1 MPLLHTLRDDFGD
14 NTVDTVLWP
23 DSYDPG
29 GYTEVGGRARTTCNT
44 AYNGYASDNIYT
56 LDESY
61 LLCRV
66 YPPADGGATSE
77 AWAQVLITSSTLGTD
92 AVFEINAA
100 TGNLNMAKRIGYNDA
115 GQVTI
120 PYNGVDHAWLRI
132 RETAGVLYWE
142 TSPNGIT
149 WTVRR
154 SATSPAWVSATNI
167 QVQLLAHRD
176 GGTVDYAEFD
186 SVNIAPGYEM
196 AIDWQN
202 DGSFTGPYDNVTDDV
217 LDRGIT
223 VTYGREQGRQLSPG
237 AVGSAG
243 MVLCNAARL
252 YSPERADS
260 PLADDIGPAR
270 PVRFQAARDGVTY
283 PIFTGRI
290 DDFNL
295 RADYAERSADISALD
310 GLSLLQGLDITT
322 EVLTAPRTG
331 QIIDRIL
338 DAVGWTADRDL
349 DPGAT
354 FARYWWADSEDAF
367 DALQAVVRSEGPP
380 AIAYVAPDGTFVFRD
395 RHHRLLDAVSRTSQA
410 TFAQPEFDC
419 DGPPVTG
426 FDYTAP
432 FEYEHGWRDIINS
445 VKLDVA
451 DRIADTLPSV
461 VWEYGSPLTIVS
473 GETVE
478 LEASASDPFI
488 AAITPVAGTD
498 YTVSGGTLVV
508 SLTRTSGQSTGV
520 RLTAVGAVTVSG
532 LQLRATS
539 LPQASTTKILQAD
552 PSSVS
557 AHGERTYQQQ
567 VPWVNSADALAVAQL
582 VIAHYATR
590 RPTVKLR
597 VASCD
602 DEHFVQVVTR
612 TISDRITIVNG
623 ELGLNSGFFVETVTH
638 TVERMDPERPP
649 VHSVVLG
656 CERVLQAAVSTPFT
670 FDLAAHGFNDGYFGG
685 IGVDDPN
692 TVFIFDDPVQGQF
705 GTGVFGT

>member
-1 MPLLHTLRDDFGD
+1 MALLGTLRDDFAD
-14 NTVDTVLWP
+14 NTVDTALWP

-44 AYNGYASDNIYT
+44 AYNGYASDSIYT
-56 LDESY
+56 LAESY
-61 LLCRV
+61 LFCRV

-100 TGNLNMAKRIGYNDA
+100 TGNLNMGVRTGYFDP

-132 RETAGVLYWE
+132 RETAGILYWE
-142 TSPNGIT
+142 TSRNGTT

-154 SATSPAWVSATNI
+154 STTSPAWVSATTI
-167 QVQLLAHRD
+167 QVQLLSHRD
-176 GGTVDYAEFD
+176 GGTTDYAEFD
-186 SVNIAPGYEM
+186 SVNIPPGYEM

-217 LDRGIT
+217 LDRDIT

-270 PVRFQAARDGVTY
+270 PVRFQVAHDGTIY

-290 DDFNL
+290 DDFTL
-295 RADYAERSADISALD
+295 RADYADRSATITALD

-322 EVLTAPRTG
+322 EILTAPRTG

-354 FARYWWADSEDAF
+354 HARYWWADSEDAF

-395 RHHRLLDAVSRTSQA
+395 RHHRLLDAVSLTSQA

-426 FDYTAP
+426 FNYTAP

-445 VKLDVA
+445 VNLNIA
-451 DRIADTLPSV
+451 DRISDSGPSV

-473 GETVE
+473 GETIE
-478 LEASASDPFI
+478 LEASASDPFV
-488 AAITPVAGTD
+488 AAIVPVAGTD
-498 YTVSGGTLVV
+498 YTTSGGTLSV

-520 RLTAVGAVTVSG
+520 RLTAIGAVTVEA

-539 LPQASTTKILQAD
+539 LPQSSVTKVMQTD

-602 DEHFVQVVTR
+602 DEHFEQVVTR

-623 ELGLNSGFFVETVTH
+623 ELGLDSGFFIETVTH
-638 TVERMDPERPP
+638 TVDRMNPERPP
-649 VHSVVLG
+649 VHAVVLG
-656 CERVLQAAVSTPFT
+656 CERVLQAATTTPFT
-670 FDLAAHGFNDGYFGG
+670 FDLAAHGFDDGFFGG
-685 IGVDDPN
+685 IGVDDPD

-705 GTGVFGT
+705 DLGVFGT

>member
-14 NTVDTVLWP
+14 NTVDTALWP

-29 GYTEVGGRARTTCNT
+29 GYTETGGRARLTCNT
-44 AYNGYASDNIYT
+44 AYNGYASAATYT
-56 LDESY
+56 LAESY
-61 LLCRV
+61 LFCRV
-66 YPPADGGATSE
+66 YPPADDGAASE
-77 AWAQVLITSSTLGTD
+77 AWAQVLITSSTPGTD
-92 AVFEINAA
+92 AVFEVNAA
-100 TGNLNMAKRIGYNDA
+100 TGNINMGARTGYFDA
-115 GQVTI
+115 GSVTI

-142 TSPNGIT
+142 TSRNGAA

-154 SATSPAWVSATNI
+154 SATSPAWVGDTDI
-167 QVQLLAHRD
+167 QAQLLAHRD
-176 GGTVDYAEFD
+176 AGTVDFAEFD
-186 SVNIAPGYEM
+186 SVNIEPGYEM

-202 DGSFTGPYDNVTDDV
+202 DGSFTNPYDNVTDDV
-217 LDRGIT
+217 LDRGVT

-243 MVLCNAARL
+243 MVLCNASRL

-270 PVRFQAARDGVTY
+270 PVRFQVAHDGTIY

-295 RADYAERSADISALD
+295 RADYADRSATITALD

-322 EVLTAPRTG
+322 EILTAPRTG

-338 DAVGWTADRDL
+338 TAVGWTAPRDL

-354 FARYWWADSEDAF
+354 HARYWWADSEDAF

-426 FDYTAP
+426 FGYTAP

-445 VKLDVA
+445 VNLDIA
-451 DRIADTLPSV
+451 DRIANSEPSV

-473 GETVE
+473 GETIE
-478 LEASASDPFI
+478 LEASASDPFT

-498 YTVSGGTLVV
+498 YTVSGGTLSV

-520 RLTAVGAVTVSG
+520 RLTAIGAVTVGG

-539 LPQASTTKILQAD
+539 LPQSSVTKVTQTD

-602 DEHFVQVVTR
+602 DDHFEQVVTR
-612 TISDRITIVNG
+612 TISDRITIVNA
-623 ELGLNSGFFVETVTH
+623 ELGLDAGFFVETVTH
-638 TVERMDPERPP
+638 TVDRMNPERPP
-649 VHSVVLG
+649 VHAVVLG
-656 CERVLQAAVSTPFT
+656 CERVLQAATTTPFT
-670 FDLAAHGFNDGYFGG
+670 FDLAAHGFDDGYFGG
-685 IGVDDPN
+685 IGVDDPD

>member
-14 NTVDTVLWP
+14 NAVDTALWP

-29 GYTEVGGRARTTCNT
+29 GYTETGGRARTTCNT
-44 AYNGYASDNIYT
+44 AYNGYASAATYT
-56 LDESY
+56 LAESY

-66 YPPADGGATSE
+66 YPPADGGAASE
-77 AWAQVLITSSTLGTD
+77 AWVQVLITSSTLGTD
-92 AVFEINAA
+92 AVFEVNAA
-100 TGNLNMAKRIGYNDA
+100 TGNLYMGSRTGYFDA
-115 GQVTI
+115 GAVTI

-132 RETAGVLYWE
+132 RETGGTLYWE
-142 TSPNGIT
+142 TSRNGTT
-149 WTVRR
+149 WTARR
-154 SATSPAWVSATNI
+154 STASPAWVGDTDI
-167 QVQLLAHRD
+167 QAQLLSHRD
-176 GGTVDYAEFD
+176 GGTVDFAEFD

-196 AIDWQN
+196 AIDWQD
-202 DGSFTGPYDNVTDDV
+202 DGSFTNPYDNVTDDV

-237 AVGSAG
+237 AVGSAA

-270 PVRFQAARDGVTY
+270 PVRFQVAHDGTIY

-295 RADYAERSADISALD
+295 RADYADRSADISALD
-310 GLSLLQGLDITT
+310 GLALLQGLDITT
-322 EVLTAPRTG
+322 EILTAPRTG
-331 QIIDRIL
+331 QIVDRIL
-338 DAVGWTADRDL
+338 DAVGWTAARDL

-354 FARYWWADSEDAF
+354 HPRYWWADSEDAF

-451 DRIADTLPSV
+451 DRVSDSGPSV

-473 GETVE
+473 GETIE
-478 LEASASDPFI
+478 LEASASDPFV

-498 YTVSGGTLVV
+498 YTVAGGTLSV

-539 LPQASTTKILQAD
+539 LPQASVTKILQAD

-590 RPTVKLR
+590 RPTVKVR
-597 VASCD
+597 VVSCD
-602 DEHFVQVVTR
+602 DEHFEQVVTR

-623 ELGLNSGFFVETVTH
+623 ELGLDAGFFIETVTH
-638 TVERMDPERPP
+638 TVDRMNPEQPP
-649 VHSVVLG
+649 VHAVVLG
-656 CERVLQAAVSTPFT
+656 CERVLQAATTTPFT
-670 FDLAAHGFNDGYFGG
+670 FDLAAHGFDDGFFGG
-685 IGVDDPN
+685 IGVDDPD

-705 GTGVFGT
+705 DLGAFGT